1 MDIHTDH
8 PRRKSLAS
16 RQKIVDAQAA
26 GMLADSALIAHGRG
40 EAFDYLLGEKTIDS
54 ARQSQREAVNRL
66 FSAQEPVISMNGNS
80 TILAG
85 KNAVRLAALTG
96 SKLEV
101 NIFYRT
107 EKRMNLLLEKM
118 KFMKDEVMASR
129 PPKRFTVVE
138 WKQLVSQVEILGAH
152 QDSLIPGLEGPRAR
166 CCSGGIFQS
175 DVILVPLEDGDRC
188 QALISMSKQVIAVDL
203 NPLSR
208 TSRFATVTIVDEVAR
223 AFSTMTDMAVEGKG
237 DPDMDWDNQFVL
249 ESALNA
255 IGNSA
260 HRISELDD

>member
-107 EKRMNLLLEKM
+107 EKRMNFYLK
-118 KFMKDEVMASR
+118 K
-129 PPKRFTVVE
+129 
-138 WKQLVSQVEILGAH
+138 
-152 QDSLIPGLEGPRAR
+152 
-166 CCSGGIFQS
+166 
-175 DVILVPLEDGDRC
+175 
-188 QALISMSKQVIAVDL
+188 
-203 NPLSR
+203 
-208 TSRFATVTIVDEVAR
+208 
-223 AFSTMTDMAVEGKG
+223 
-237 DPDMDWDNQFVL
+237 
-249 ESALNA
+249 
-255 IGNSA
+255 
-260 HRISELDD
+260 